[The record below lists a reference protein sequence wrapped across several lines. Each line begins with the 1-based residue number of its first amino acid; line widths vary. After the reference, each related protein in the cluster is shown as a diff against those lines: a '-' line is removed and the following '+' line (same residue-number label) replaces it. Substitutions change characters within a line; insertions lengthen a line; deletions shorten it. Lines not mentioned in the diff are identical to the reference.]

1 MILKIGNDVVMLDMT
16 LEELNNRVSKA
27 SSVFK
32 TMTGIG
38 NNSAWAACLEALD
51 HIRQHPRYKH
61 RVKQAYKTVLAEFS
75 SYERNLLF
83 ARYNRL
89 FCIKDMT
96 EDTRKRYGNISDRE
110 YYDYWAAGGATI
122 YANKRKWFT
131 NLWNKYRLYLIAH
144 NIEHPDIVAWA
155 LAAGMALKLAIDIYE
170 QCVIEMSNELKINK
184 IIFEKAFGRL
194 YIASISKA
202 WDDATLLLEPRIQ
215 DPQYSELEQK
225 NIQHGINQLQDEWTS
240 MRNVS
245 KAISDTTEAFDEI
258 FRTKGEQKK
267 ALKKLAELT

>member
-1 MILKIGNDVVMLDMT
+1 MLDMT

-38 NNSAWAACLEALD
+38 NNSAWAACMEALD

-131 NLWNKYRLYLIAH
+131 NLCNKYRLYLIAH

-155 LAAGMALKLAIDIYE
+155 LAAGMALKLAMDIYE

-194 YIASISKA
+194 YIASISKE